1 METNSQVF
9 LNSLFLHKMNRRKNS
24 NKTMPII
31 NSGDDIESELFQTK

>member
-9 LNSLFLHKMNRRKNS
+9 LNSLFLHKINEKNN